1 MGKQYCIAT
10 DQDNNDDI
18 IQAAQL
24 VDQLMKNKTA
34 QSALSED
41 KVAVVVALQLA
52 ADLQKKI
59 RLLESWQQKAVGLSS
74 LLSDESELF

>member
-1 MGKQYCIAT
+1 MGKQYSIAT

-18 IQAAQL
+18 IQAALL

-34 QSALSED
+34 QSALSEE

-52 ADLQKKI
+52 ADLQKKNTPFRI
-59 RLLESWQQKAVGLSS
+59 LATKSFRFK
-74 LLSDESELF
+74 

>member
-24 VDQLMKNKTA
+24 VDQLMKNKAA
-34 QSALSED
+34 QLTLSEE

-59 RLLESWQQKAVGLSS
+59 RLLESWQQKAVGLSN
-74 LLSDESELF
+74 LLSDELEAL